1 MPICTRVT
9 RSPVGVPF
17 RASARA
23 TDDTAEVLQAL
34 ASPAP
39 ATQSQ
44 ASGLA
49 ALELSARIA
58 TALGALLA
66 DVREILGRL
75 SQIGDGSTEN
85 ERHDLI
91 AAALAKVTRGDR
103 FASELL
109 AYSGCQRLVP
119 EAVELRPLLCS
130 LADLLRRTLDRRIE
144 VTVHVDDDCPPCR
157 VDARALEE
165 ALLNL
170 AVNARDAIS
179 HRGRMHFEARLA
191 RAGQWCG
198 RCRVDAS
205 RLRHRHDDGHLATR
219 RIAVL
224 HDQGKRSVGRAG
236 TGCRGGVREAVGRF
250 VAVADLAGRGDRD
263 HAASSVRRAAS
274 IAPILILRITR
285 ACPGGIARAAGD
297 AGLLARCG

>member
-1 MPICTRVT
+1 MPICTRDM

-17 RASARA
+17 RSSARA

-34 ASPAP
+34 ASRAP

-49 ALELSARIA
+49 DLELSARIA
-58 TALGALLA
+58 TALGVLLA

-75 SQIGDGSTEN
+75 SPIGDGSIEN

-170 AVNARDAIS
+170 AINARDAMS

-191 RAGQWCG
+191 EPDNGAAVVALTLLDSGTGMTMDTSQRAALPHFTTKANDPLAGLGLAAVEGFVRQSGGSLLLQTWLGAGTVITLLLPCVE
-198 RCRVDAS
+198 RQAS
-205 RLRHRHDDGHLATR
+205 RP
-219 RIAVL
+219 
-224 HDQGKRSVGRAG
+224 S
-236 TGCRGGVREAVGRF
+236 
-250 VAVADLAGRGDRD
+250 
-263 HAASSVRRAAS
+263 
-274 IAPILILRITR
+274 
-285 ACPGGIARAAGD
+285 
-297 AGLLARCG
+297 